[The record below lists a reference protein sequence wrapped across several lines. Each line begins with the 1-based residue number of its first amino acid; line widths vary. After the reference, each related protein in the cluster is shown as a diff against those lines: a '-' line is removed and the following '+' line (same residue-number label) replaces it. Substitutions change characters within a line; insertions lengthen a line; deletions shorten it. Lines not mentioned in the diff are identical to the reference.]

1 MFSFHNTAL
10 LDKLT
15 GPEWSHDSVTAI
27 RIPTAPGNWELRLR
41 DGQST
46 WDTLPQRIL
55 SLKVCMTTNHAQRLR
70 KQRTHRKKPREG
82 TSAAHLLGSLLV
94 PSPDDLQLHAWPWGP
109 EGPSVLPLI
118 GLSPSLFLLK
128 LVALCYLQPKEA

>member
-1 MFSFHNTAL
+1 
-10 LDKLT
+10 
-15 GPEWSHDSVTAI
+15 
-27 RIPTAPGNWELRLR
+27 
-41 DGQST
+41 
-46 WDTLPQRIL
+46 
-55 SLKVCMTTNHAQRLR
+55 MTTNHAQRLR

-82 TSAAHLLGSLLV
+82 TSAARMLGSLLV
-94 PSPDDLQLHAWPWGP
+94 PRPDDLQLHAWPWGP